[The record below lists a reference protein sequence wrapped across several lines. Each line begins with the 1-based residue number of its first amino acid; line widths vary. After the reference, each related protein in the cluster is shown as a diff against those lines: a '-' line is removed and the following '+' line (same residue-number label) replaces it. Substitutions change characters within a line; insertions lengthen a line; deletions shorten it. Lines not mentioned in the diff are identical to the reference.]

1 MKPGTFDEIYQKVK
15 PLIEKKNTNVRNAIS
30 AHARL
35 CITLRFLASGASY
48 RELMYAFCVSVSSIS
63 QIIPQVC
70 NTLYDVLKDDYLNPP
85 TNEEQWKKLAKD
97 FDLKWQF
104 PHAVGAIDGKHINIR
119 SFPNSATEYFNY
131 KKYFSI
137 VLLAVADANAKFI
150 AFDLGSPG

>member
-15 PLIEKKNTNVRNAIS
+15 PLIEKKNTNMRNTIS

-35 CITLRFLASGASY
+35 CITLRFLASGVSY
-48 RELMYAFCVSVSSIS
+48 RELMYAFRGSVSSIL

-70 NTLYDVLKDDYLNPP
+70 NTLYDVLKDDYLSPP

-119 SFPNSATEYFNY
+119 SPPNSATE
-131 KKYFSI
+131 
-137 VLLAVADANAKFI
+137 
-150 AFDLGSPG
+150 